1 MRKVL
6 IAFFLLGLAATAQA
20 QVGLRAGFNSA
31 NFSDTNF
38 DSKPGFHFGVYYS
51 FGTDFLSVEPG
62 LQYSQK
68 GYQGTSDL
76 TGDAVDE
83 QLGYVDLPVLLRLK
97 LIPSINVFAGP
108 QFSFLASRNYQLGN
122 VTSNS
127 TEPIKGYDVAGVVG
141 AQVVLPLGFNV
152 QASYDVGL
160 SSLNYFDTDVKN
172 RVFKVSLGYT
182 FGGN

>member
-1 MRKVL
+1 
-6 IAFFLLGLAATAQA
+6 
-20 QVGLRAGFNSA
+20 
-31 NFSDTNF
+31 
-38 DSKPGFHFGVYYS
+38 
-51 FGTDFLSVEPG
+51 
-62 LQYSQK
+62 
-68 GYQGTSDL
+68 L
-76 TGDAVDE
+76 TGVAVDE
-83 QLGYVDLPVLLRLK
+83 QLGYIDLPVLLRLK
-97 LIPSINVFAGP
+97 LIPAINVFAGP

-122 VTSNS
+122 VVSNS

-152 QASYDVGL
+152 QASYDIGL